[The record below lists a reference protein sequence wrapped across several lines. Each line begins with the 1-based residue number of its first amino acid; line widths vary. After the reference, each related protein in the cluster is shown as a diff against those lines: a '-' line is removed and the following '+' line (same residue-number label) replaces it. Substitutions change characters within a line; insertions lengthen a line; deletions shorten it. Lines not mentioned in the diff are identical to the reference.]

1 MPTVTVVY
9 VHVPG
14 DHRYEALGRRYV
26 ETALA
31 HPPGHACR
39 HLVVCQ
45 GGPVRH
51 GLFADLAALGEV
63 GFHEHD
69 NSGWDIGAFIAG
81 AAHISDDIVVCMG
94 GSAYVRRAGWLARMV
109 EVWDVAGPGLYG
121 SLSSYEGRPHL
132 NTTGFWCAPAMLQ
145 RYPLP
150 VRRLSDRYA
159 FEHGEFAWW
168 RRLELEGVTVRLA
181 TWDGIYEWPQW
192 RTPPDISCRG
202 TQANCLTYFRVN
214 DEYDEHARHDPG
226 ERQRLEARVDGRVDP
241 RWAQA
246 EALDAAGSHDA
257 AALIYVE
264 LSRQPGRD
272 GGLATYRL
280 GSVCERQGRFGDAA
294 SAFVRITGAPT
305 LPVEWRAGA
314 AFHLGRIAE
323 AEGDRSN
330 ALARYRDAVRLVPS
344 HRAAWSAIDR
354 LSVMPAIAH
363 FGR

>member
-1 MPTVTVVY
+1 MKRLVLKFGGTSVANLERIALVADIVAARRAECRSIAVV
-9 VHVPG
+9 VSAMSG
-14 DHRYEALGRRYV
+14 
-26 ETALA
+26 TTNQ
-31 HPPGHACR
+31 
-39 HLVVCQ
+39 LVDWT
-45 GGPVRH
+45 R
-51 GLFADLAALGEV
+51 
-63 GFHEHD
+63 
-69 NSGWDIGAFIAG
+69 G
-81 AAHISDDIVVCMG
+81 AA
-94 GSAYVRRAGWLARMV
+94 
-109 EVWDVAGPGLYG
+109 GPDL
-121 SLSSYEGRPHL
+121 
-132 NTTGFWCAPAMLQ
+132 
-145 RYPLP
+145 
-150 VRRLSDRYA
+150 
-159 FEHGEFAWW
+159 HGK
-168 RRLELEGVTVRLA
+168 
-181 TWDGIYEWPQW
+181 DY
-192 RTPPDISCRG
+192 D
-202 TQANCLTYFRVN
+202 

-257 AALIYVE
+257 AALIYAE
-264 LSRQPGRD
+264 LSRQPGRE